1 MGKKFEI
8 YQGFLFSSNQNTLRF
23 LFKIS
28 KRLKN
33 NDKFNLKIKRKGIFF
48 KIWVKKLII
57 FSVNRLYK
65 NEIL

>member
-1 MGKKFEI
+1 MVEKLEI

-33 NDKFNLKIKRKGIFF
+33 IDKFNLKLKRRGVFF